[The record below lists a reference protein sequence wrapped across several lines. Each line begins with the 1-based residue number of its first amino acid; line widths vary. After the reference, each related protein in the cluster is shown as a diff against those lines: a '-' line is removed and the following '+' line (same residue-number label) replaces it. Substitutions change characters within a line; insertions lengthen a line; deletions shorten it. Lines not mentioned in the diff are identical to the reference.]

1 MLGEAPPEIKH
12 PALIADEGV
21 GSDSLNAE
29 KLLREEIRSIR
40 ELWMRILQW
49 GISVITGASTI
60 IFYARRSVKDD
71 LVASAVLKIGEPLPL
86 KVYLIGTA
94 FLFLLAYI
102 FYKLAD
108 TAANRYRVYVGQLVQ
123 FKTSGIVEPTPTGR
137 SVWLGWVFLYSR
149 YLIYCFGFITTNLF
163 LDPN

>member
-12 PALIADEGV
+12 PALIADEAV

-49 GISVITGASTI
+49 GITVITGPSTI
-60 IFYARRSVKDD
+60 YARRSVKDD

-123 FKTSGIVEPTPTGR
+123 FKTSGSTITFER
-137 SVWLGWVFLYSR
+137 KDFEREYSR
-149 YLIYCFGFITTNLF
+149 RQSAGNKVTVDEALEYLYRFSVIG
-163 LDPN
+163 